1 MESNFSDMQIKE
13 TTNHAA
19 LDQVVKV
26 QRLKR
31 HTYVSNFNKNC
42 IQIDAGQSIEPN
54 DINCKQSQRLQ
65 THFFPNKPRRTSPL
79 SCYRCR
85 EPSKTAA
92 DAKVHTYPSTT
103 SPFHQGWNL
112 RPFIFQAA
120 FLLFDI
126 IQVKVVNNRIK
137 FVLVKTTFEIIQKMK
152 IRYNI

>member
-1 MESNFSDMQIKE
+1 MESHFSDSRTKGL
-13 TTNHAA
+13 TSHAA
-19 LDQVVKV
+19 LDQVVGV
-26 QRLKR
+26 QRLKK
-31 HTYVSNFNKNC
+31 HTYAGNFNENC
-42 IQIDAGQSIEPN
+42 IQIYAGQSIEPN
-54 DINCKQSQRLQ
+54 DINCKPSKRLQ
-65 THFFPNKPRRTSPL
+65 THFFTNKPRRTSPL

-103 SPFHQGWNL
+103 SPFHQGWNF

-126 IQVKVVNNRIK
+126 IQVKVIDNRIK
-137 FVLVKTTFEIIQKMK
+137 FVLIKTTFEIIQNMK